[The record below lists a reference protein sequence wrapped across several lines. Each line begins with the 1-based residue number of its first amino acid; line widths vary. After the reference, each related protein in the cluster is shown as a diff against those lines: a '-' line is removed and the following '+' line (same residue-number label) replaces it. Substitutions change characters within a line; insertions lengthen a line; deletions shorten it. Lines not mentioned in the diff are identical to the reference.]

1 MTGYPGVG
9 HGSEPDRR
17 GKSRR
22 RQGHAGTSL
31 VISGLDHVVVLIEDI
46 VADTQAYGRD
56 SGKHVPQPLQL
67 KQRAAFI
74 LKARRPCYM
83 RFFP

>member
-17 GKSRR
+17 GKVGAGKDTR
-22 RQGHAGTSL
+22 GTSL
-31 VISGLDHVVVLIEDI
+31 VILGLDHIVVLIEDI